1 MVIKQLKLKKI
12 NFLTGKII
20 GAGLATK
27 GLAGAGVGVYLQL
40 RHSGLYIGLILLL
53 INIINSNSFADCST
67 EIASEEVPETLDW
80 KDKVFVVAIG
90 IAIVYLLFFHSRYF
104 GSAADASAVASP
116 SSAPNSSPIVVQ
128 FSEAPADVQA
138 FAKNA
143 FADSKN
149 YEPKTIEELGQT
161 GTDFLKFMG
170 KK

>member
-1 MVIKQLKLKKI
+1 MVKLTPNSIDQFLSKK
-12 NFLTGKII
+12 LI
-20 GAGLATK
+20 GAGVATK
-27 GLAGAGVGVYLQL
+27 GLAGAGVGVF
-40 RHSGLYIGLILLL
+40 RDFRTVGIYIGLVLLL
-53 INIINSNSFADCST
+53 IGMINGNSFADCST